1 MSTSRATG
9 KDARSILQEH
19 ARKTYQNNLF
29 AEPWRNLPEIPSTD
43 EIKPALRNLA
53 FGSNDLWD
61 AYQRETV
68 YDHNLPKNIINGPWP
83 SKEEYVGAHYQMLR
97 EDAIASLRKSVADVH
112 RNPSMHDDVE
122 TWIYTHV
129 TFTGLQLSRTGV
141 ASRVEFST
149 ERAGPKRIRWEQSK
163 RLVQGTLVALT
174 PAQDMFKNVCKIA
187 TVAARPLDGG
197 LNQNPPQID
206 LFWGDTDDIVLDPVE
221 KYVMVEARGGYF
233 EASRHMLVAMQKLM
247 TERFSLQK
255 YLVNLDADVE
265 NPEYILENPYLDLT
279 SLERPVTEEAMLSQ
293 ASPSLF
299 NVNVLEK
306 FPTDIKSGMDMSQM
320 MACENILTKSLALV
334 QGPPGTGKTFVSV
347 SALEVLIRNI
357 GPNDPPVIITAQTN
371 HALDQLLNHVM
382 VFEPNIVRL
391 GGQSD
396 KSNKEILERTLYKLR
411 TADGNGKIAGI
422 SAGLRGAGK
431 EHDSLCDEVKAVLSP
446 LLSNVTLT
454 AEKLLKYG
462 IITDGQSKSL
472 HDDEWAE
479 DDEEIEADIATWLSA
494 DQLMLI
500 PRAPLVNLGLPLE
513 DADIELEQ
521 LRDLEASGEAHEEKE
536 SDFGLNGI
544 WVGFQR
550 RFTGRHSAPVHGGD
564 VKKLLKKCE
573 NMYEIPQARRGEVYR
588 YFEKEIDAVIATSL
602 RQLLQKYKRC
612 VDDYSVTK
620 SMCSINLIKGL
631 GIKVIGCTTTGLS
644 KYRGLLSALQPR
656 TLLIEEAA
664 ETLEGKIIAG
674 LFDSLEQLILVG
686 DHQQL
691 QASCTIRAL
700 EEAPHSLSVSM
711 FERLVNNS
719 MPYVML
725 NKQRRMI
732 TDVRRLLCIEPRP
745 FYTSLHDHAT
755 VLDRVHNRP
764 PIPGMGGLD
773 TYFFHHTWGESLS
786 ADRSRSNLMEAEM
799 VVGFFNY
806 LKLNGVDPG
815 KITILTFYNG
825 QRKLII
831 KTLKQHVGLR
841 DVVYF
846 KVFTVDSY
854 QGEENDVILLSLV
867 RSNNSMGIGFLDNR
881 NRLVVALS
889 RARRGLYLFGNA
901 VTLTGA
907 EGDHNFLGRD
917 ELWLPLALD
926 MKKQGRFN
934 LDGGSDSRRGLYSSS
949 QMGQTSKAHEPISSR
964 STSDH
969 SSLHRQVQG
978 RGFWNSSV
986 PYSTNRYYRQNNE
999 PAQNPNAKAWKEW
1012 NPEKDDEMRA
1022 EEIRQNAARIPKKDH
1037 LTMVIKETYR
1047 PVTIKNGIRTAD
1059 PSGTRRI
1066 TIPRSE
1072 VLDTYEAA
1080 QTSRPARAAL
1090 NMTPNSSDHGS
1101 QQCLTQKFSKLEL
1114 GGFKDDDQV
1123 QSGKYGPQP
1132 PPAATQREQST
1143 CNAPPA
1149 TATATGLSPSTSHS
1163 SSTLGLENPID
1174 VSRLISHSLLDDPIV
1189 FSPSA
1194 YPPPSAIRYHTA
1206 SPREVS
1212 SEISAF
1218 CLPSPVLAA
1227 QHAQALDQQSRR
1239 PPMFQAHQVFPCSRP
1254 NSQMR
1259 TSRYNSPQQLSLAP
1273 RSLIDESS
1281 DISSLVLSPAL
1292 SASAGNYS
1300 MTRGFSCSAAGN
1312 AGQGLGGLLPIVGD
1326 NQNHA
1331 RSTYDNS
1338 SRCDASEDASDL
1350 MVFAQNSPVCRQHVP
1365 SHESPFIENGM
1376 VNLTPLQKQANEA
1389 EDLIDFT

>member
-1 MSTSRATG
+1 
-9 KDARSILQEH
+9 
-19 ARKTYQNNLF
+19 
-29 AEPWRNLPEIPSTD
+29 
-43 EIKPALRNLA
+43 
-53 FGSNDLWD
+53 
-61 AYQRETV
+61 
-68 YDHNLPKNIINGPWP
+68 
-83 SKEEYVGAHYQMLR
+83 
-97 EDAIASLRKSVADVH
+97 
-112 RNPSMHDDVE
+112 
-122 TWIYTHV
+122 
-129 TFTGLQLSRTGV
+129 
-141 ASRVEFST
+141 
-149 ERAGPKRIRWEQSK
+149 
-163 RLVQGTLVALT
+163 
-174 PAQDMFKNVCKIA
+174 
-187 TVAARPLDGG
+187 
-197 LNQNPPQID
+197 
-206 LFWGDTDDIVLDPVE
+206 
-221 KYVMVEARGGYF
+221 
-233 EASRHMLVAMQKLM
+233 
-247 TERFSLQK
+247 
-255 YLVNLDADVE
+255 
-265 NPEYILENPYLDLT
+265 
-279 SLERPVTEEAMLSQ
+279 
-293 ASPSLF
+293 
-299 NVNVLEK
+299 
-306 FPTDIKSGMDMSQM
+306 
-320 MACENILTKSLALV
+320 
-334 QGPPGTGKTFVSV
+334 
-347 SALEVLIRNI
+347 
-357 GPNDPPVIITAQTN
+357 
-371 HALDQLLNHVM
+371 
-382 VFEPNIVRL
+382 
-391 GGQSD
+391 
-396 KSNKEILERTLYKLR
+396 
-411 TADGNGKIAGI
+411 
-422 SAGLRGAGK
+422 
-431 EHDSLCDEVKAVLSP
+431 
-446 LLSNVTLT
+446 
-454 AEKLLKYG
+454 
-462 IITDGQSKSL
+462 
-472 HDDEWAE
+472 
-479 DDEEIEADIATWLSA
+479 
-494 DQLMLI
+494 MLI

-934 LDGGSDSRRGLYSSS
+934 LDGGMPITCSRHGVQTAIFNVDAWIDNHGGCNSPCNQGPLPCRHPCQLKCHPYDHARVICRMACEQILPCGHGCSRNCSEACVCDACYIAPNALVDPMLPDLWDYSPYSGSSASSLSPNKSAANNAGSHSSGRRRVNLDQNTPPNPFTGSDSRRGLYSSS